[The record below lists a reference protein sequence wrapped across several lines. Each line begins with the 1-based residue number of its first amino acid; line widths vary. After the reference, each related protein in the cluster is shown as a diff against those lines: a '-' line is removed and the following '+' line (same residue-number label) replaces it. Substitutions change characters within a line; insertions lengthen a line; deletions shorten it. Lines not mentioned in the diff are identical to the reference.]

1 MQNKQQGSLP
11 DKLQSAEYSLLRMP
25 TFSPFTARAHSTSYP
40 DLSWPNFVTHSP
52 SVTLRDRGK
61 QNYKKAIGMIT
72 WDQTQFERFSY
83 ILSNGYSW
91 NFRVSP
97 CPPECNFLSETK
109 IEPDL
114 RLSVWRMKIQEKSMA
129 KASYWKNP
137 GLNERHKG
145 HVSTSSRALQWQSLS
160 THIHKHTHAY

>member
-11 DKLQSAEYSLLRMP
+11 DKLQSAEHSLLTMP

-72 WDQTQFERFSY
+72 SDQTQFERFSY

-91 NFRVSP
+91 NFR
-97 CPPECNFLSETK
+97 F
-109 IEPDL
+109 
-114 RLSVWRMKIQEKSMA
+114 
-129 KASYWKNP
+129 
-137 GLNERHKG
+137 
-145 HVSTSSRALQWQSLS
+145 ALP
-160 THIHKHTHAY
+160 AGM

>member
-72 WDQTQFERFSY
+72 WARPNLSGSHTFSLTVTAE
-83 ILSNGYSW
+83 I
-91 NFRVSP
+91 FVSP

-114 RLSVWRMKIQEKSMA
+114 RLSVWRIKIQEKSMA

-137 GLNERHKG
+137 GLNERRKG